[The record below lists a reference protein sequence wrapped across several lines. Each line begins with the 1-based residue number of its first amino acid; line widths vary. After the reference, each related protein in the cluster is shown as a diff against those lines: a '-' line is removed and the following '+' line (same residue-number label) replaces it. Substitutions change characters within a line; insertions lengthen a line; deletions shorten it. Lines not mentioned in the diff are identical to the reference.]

1 MKFEKPIAEVEQFEL
16 KDVISVSGGNG
27 ETEPAPSTTESQYG
41 TAYWE
46 DGIPC
51 TYTKEDNYNFNNCL

>member
-1 MKFEKPIAEVEQFEL
+1 MKFEKPIAEIQKFDL
-16 KDVISVSGGNG
+16 KDVISASGGG
-27 ETEPAPSTTESQYG
+27 DEPAQPTTTESQYG

-51 TYTKEDNYNFNNCL
+51 TYTKEDQYNFNNCL